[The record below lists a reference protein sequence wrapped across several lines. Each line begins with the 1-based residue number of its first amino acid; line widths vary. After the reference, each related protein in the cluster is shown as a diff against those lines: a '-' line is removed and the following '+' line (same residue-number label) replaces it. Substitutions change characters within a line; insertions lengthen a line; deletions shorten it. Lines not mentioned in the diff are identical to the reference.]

1 MYLLSL
7 SLLSLFIMYQ
17 NHEPFHLVS
26 IEPFHLLDGHS
37 TIPTLQFDN
46 REQLW
51 SVHQEGENIGYM
63 IFDESLLKGKLFMIN
78 CLFLLNGDAEING
91 DSESTSANSFAG
103 PSYRLKVAQY
113 LLCGDH
119 ALVYH
124 LLPQGHPTGKP
135 ILIKG

>member
-1 MYLLSL
+1 MRGHP
-7 SLLSLFIMYQ
+7 IMYQ

-63 IFDESLLKGKLFMIN
+63 IFDESLLKGKLFVIN
-78 CLFLLNGDAEING
+78 CLFL
-91 DSESTSANSFAG
+91 STAIQRVH
-103 PSYRLKVAQY
+103 PQIP
-113 LLCGDH
+113 LL
-119 ALVYH
+119 V
-124 LLPQGHPTGKP
+124 LLIG
-135 ILIKG
+135 